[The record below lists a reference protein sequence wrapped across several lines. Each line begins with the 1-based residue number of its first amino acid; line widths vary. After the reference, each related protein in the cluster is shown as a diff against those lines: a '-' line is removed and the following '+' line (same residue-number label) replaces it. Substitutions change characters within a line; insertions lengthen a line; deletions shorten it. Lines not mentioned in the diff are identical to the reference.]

1 MVKGTGLSVANGGT
15 GQITYSNGQLLI
27 GNSSNTLTKTTLTQ
41 GANISITNGD
51 GSITIAGNYSV
62 GDGGLTQKNF
72 KSALKTKLDNISDN
86 DVIDWTSSRVRERYI
101 LQIMQILWVL
111 DLY

>member
-1 MVKGTGLSVANGGT
+1 MLQLPAIHYNTNTGSVNGLTLSGSVTGSGYLTLRGTLSINNGDWSGTGLSVANGGT

-62 GDGGLTQKNF
+62 GRLVD
-72 KSALKTKLDNISDN
+72 
-86 DVIDWTSSRVRERYI
+86 
-101 LQIMQILWVL
+101 
-111 DLY
+111 